1 MKKSVKCIIA
11 GGIIAIAG
19 AGLFA
24 TTLAYGATGYD
35 SRFLTIGFDRDDGEF
50 ELGFH
55 DWDDHDDWYHRDNA
69 ESSYVNWDYSQYAS
83 SETSPNVE
91 SSAPVPDDNIA
102 ASRPANPSDL
112 SAADIQSLLIDVNSA
127 AVSVRLGTS
136 FDIESRGVSDLGWS
150 YDQSSGTVR
159 IDSDEKVEHF
169 DDDNR
174 WVRITLPRDTDLVA
188 FGAQIERG
196 ELDLHNISVQDL
208 AAYLGY
214 GDIDLEYADVVN
226 AALETGTGD
235 IGFENSNAENLSMII
250 GAGEGDLETSTV
262 GNLSTVIGAGDFD
275 GSGAVQNFSVITGV
289 GDIEMSV
296 KGSASDYYVT
306 LETGL
311 GTIQT
316 PSGTS
321 RGSAS
326 LGSEGAAYTGTV
338 QTGTGEIEFRFR

>member
-55 DWDDHDDWYHRDNA
+55 GADAPRAPAAPNA
-69 ESSYVNWDYSQYAS
+69 PTLPDVSSSENYAS
-83 SETSPNVE
+83 S
-91 SSAPVPDDNIA
+91 SSEPDGNYA
-102 ASRPANPSDL
+102 VSAPANPSDL

-136 FDIESRGVSDLGWS
+136 FDIESRGVSDLNWN

-174 WVRITLPRDTDLVA
+174 WVRITLPRDADLVA

>member
-24 TTLAYGATGYD
+24 TTLAYGATGYS
-35 SRFLTIGFDRDDGEF
+35 SRFLTIGFDRDDREF
-50 ELGFH
+50 EIGFH
-55 DWDDHDDWYHRDNA
+55 DDDYDDWYHRDNA
-69 ESSYVNWDYSQYAS
+69 ESSYINWDFSQYAS

-91 SSAPVPDDNIA
+91 SSASVPDDNA
-102 ASRPANPSDL
+102 ASSAPANPSDL

-127 AVSVRLGTS
+127 AVSVRIGTS
-136 FDIESRGVSDLGWS
+136 FDIESRGVSDLSWS
-150 YDQSSGTVR
+150 HDQSNGTVR
-159 IDSDEKVEHF
+159 IDSDEKVERF
-169 DDDNR
+169 DDDSR
-174 WVRITLPRDTDLVA
+174 WVRITIPRDAVLTS

-196 ELDLHNISVQDL
+196 ELDLHNLSVQDL
-208 AAYLGY
+208 AAYLGS
-214 GDIDLEYADVVN
+214 GDIDIEYADVVN

-235 IGFENSNAENLSMII
+235 IGFENGTADNLSMII

-262 GNLSTVIGAGDFD
+262 GSLSAMIGAGDFD
-275 GSGAVQNFSVITGV
+275 GSGTLQNFSVITGV

-296 KGSASDYYVT
+296 NGSASDYYVA

-321 RGSAS
+321 RGSTT
-326 LGSEGAAYTGTV
+326 LGSEGAVYTGTV
-338 QTGTGEIEFRFR
+338 QTGTGAIEFRFR